1 MGQRW
6 RFEGGVALSTVLLGK
21 HAVPLTQS
29 LGTRFL
35 DGEVM
40 HIPTGFLESF
50 LGALLAILVVIG
62 AFALWDYWDRRKE
75 KNSTAS
81 KPLKAEE
88 VLERQLEE
96 FIVEHFHEL
105 FRGWKIYGEESIE
118 GTNEQNTNSPAG
130 GSNRKT
136 RERLLGVR
144 YRTKAGEIDLLC
156 YDPKGNLVV
165 VELKRGRAPDR
176 VVAQVDRYMA
186 WVRANL
192 ARNEQRV
199 WGLIIAKRFDSR
211 LYHSLQKRRDIRM
224 WTYEWKLRFEKR
236 PKPNA

>member
-1 MGQRW
+1 MPENGD
-6 RFEGGVALSTVLLGK
+6 A
-21 HAVPLTQS
+21 APLTQS
-29 LGTRFL
+29 LSIRFL
-35 DGEVM
+35 DGEIV
-40 HIPTGFLESF
+40 HILTGFLESF
-50 LGALLAILVVIG
+50 LGALIAILLVIG

-75 KNSTAS
+75 KNSAAS
-81 KPLKAEE
+81 TRLKAEE

-105 FRGWKIYGEESIE
+105 FRGWKIYGEEAVE
-118 GTNEQNTNSPAG
+118 ETNGQSANSPS
-130 GSNRKT
+130 GSGNGKAH
-136 RERLLGVR
+136 ERLPGVR

-165 VELKRGRAPDR
+165 VELKRDRAPDR
-176 VVAQVDRYMA
+176 VVAQVDRYIA

-192 ARNEQRV
+192 AQSEQRV

-211 LYHSLQKRRDIRM
+211 LYHSLRKRRDIRM
-224 WTYEWKLRFEKR
+224 WTYEWKLRLEKR